1 MERKSFEL
9 GYFLAELLVAILI
22 GVIIAS
28 LMCISAAIVERL
40 EIIFLF
46 DRVKVLCV
54 LAGMMSAV
62 SFIWTRH
69 IGNDVKSE
77 KED

>member
-1 MERKSFEL
+1 MKKNSYNT
-9 GYFLAELLVAILI
+9 GYFLAELIFALFI
-22 GVIIAS
+22 GVIIAG
-28 LMCISAAIVERL
+28 LMCISAVIVERL

-62 SFIWTRH
+62 SFIWTKRV
-69 IGNDVKSE
+69 GDDVKSE

>member
-1 MERKSFEL
+1 MKRNSYDV
-9 GYFLAELLVAILI
+9 GYFLAELIFAIFF
-22 GVIIAS
+22 GFIIAS
-28 LMCISAAIVERL
+28 LMCISAVIVDRL

-46 DRVKVLCV
+46 DKAKVLFV

-62 SFIWTRH
+62 SFIWTRRV
-69 IGNDVKSE
+69 GNDVKSE